1 MHNVNLGRIDVR
13 GLETGVDLARDR
25 ILGAGGTYIFED
37 AYSADPGLLFDAVPN
52 FPRHRI
58 DVYLS
63 STWARRLGALV
74 RFDWTDARVVQQ
86 TRLPSY
92 YVMELDLWARIWKT
106 LRASVRID
114 NLTNNSYLVL
124 PGLSALP
131 TTVTAT
137 VEGSWP

>member
-1 MHNVNLGRIDVR
+1 L
-13 GLETGVDLARDR
+13 
-25 ILGAGGTYIFED
+25 
-37 AYSADPGLLFDAVPN
+37 
-52 FPRHRI
+52 
-58 DVYLS
+58 
-63 STWARRLGALV
+63 
-74 RFDWTDARVVQQ
+74 DWVTERVVQQ
-86 TRLPSY
+86 VMLPRY

-114 NLTNNSYLVL
+114 NLTNNSYQIL

>member
-1 MHNVNLGRIDVR
+1 
-13 GLETGVDLARDR
+13 
-25 ILGAGGTYIFED
+25 
-37 AYSADPGLLFDAVPN
+37 
-52 FPRHRI
+52 
-58 DVYLS
+58 
-63 STWARRLGALV
+63 V
-74 RFDWTDARVVQQ
+74 RFDWNDARVVQQ